1 MGSVLSENGCPP
13 QSVGPDQM
21 DPELHEQT
29 VPRRF
34 VHRASISEVMLT
46 GWRQTGADRFLLGAQ
61 WPRTHSFYRPIAGCY
76 DPLLLAETIR
86 QSAMLISH
94 AGYGVPTDYP
104 FLLWSLSY
112 QAEPTA
118 MTVGQTPANLTIT
131 ASCQDVRFRRGIMA
145 GMQYRTV
152 IHRGA
157 TRLGTGTLRMD
168 CMAPDTYAR
177 LRAPQLGQRPSD
189 SVPPQGEYQDD
200 KADSVLVP
208 TGEWYTWRL
217 QADRRHPVLFDH
229 PVDHVPGMVIVEAM
243 RQAANSVAGVTAVAP
258 FQLDTDFVRYAEL
271 HLPVFVRAFPG
282 PIGPDGELSV
292 RVAVEQGGA
301 AVATGQLMTR
311 QIIRPESRTESWAES
326 LSVQKIG

>member
-1 MGSVLSENGCPP
+1 MGSVLSENGCLP
-13 QSVGPDQM
+13 QSAGMEQM

-61 WPRTHSFYRPIAGCY
+61 WPRAHSFYRPIAGCY

-112 QAEPTA
+112 RAEPTA
-118 MTVGQTPANLTIT
+118 MAVGQTPANLTISAT
-131 ASCQDVRFRRGIMA
+131 CQDVRFRRGIMA
-145 GMQYRTV
+145 GMQYQTV

-157 TRLGTGTLRMD
+157 TRLGVGTLRMD

-177 LRAPQLGQRPSD
+177 LRAPQLAQRLPD
-189 SVPPQGEYQDD
+189 LVPPQGEYQDD
-200 KADSVLVP
+200 KANSVLVP

-258 FQLDTDFVRYAEL
+258 FEMDTNFIRYAEL
-271 HLPVFVRAFPG
+271 HLPVFVKAFPG
-282 PIGPDGELSV
+282 PIGPNGELSV
-292 RVAVEQGGA
+292 RVTVEQDGVS
-301 AVATGQLMTR
+301 VATGLLMTR
-311 QIIRPESRTESWAES
+311 QIVREESREES
-326 LSVQKIG
+326 LSVQKVG

>member
-1 MGSVLSENGCPP
+1 
-13 QSVGPDQM
+13 M

-34 VHRASISEVMLT
+34 VHRASVSEVMLT

-76 DPLLLAETIR
+76 DPLMLAETIR

-112 QAEPTA
+112 RADPAA
-118 MTVGQTPANLTIT
+118 MAVGQTPANLTISAT
-131 ASCQDVRFRRGIMA
+131 CQDVRFRRGIMA
-145 GMQYRTV
+145 GMQYETV

-157 TRLGTGTLRMD
+157 TRLGVGSLRMD

-177 LRAPQLGQRPSD
+177 LRAPYLAQRLLD
-189 SVPPQGEYQDD
+189 TVPPQGEYQDV
-200 KADSVLVP
+200 KADSVLAP
-208 TGEWYTWRL
+208 TGEQYTWRL

-243 RQAANSVAGVTAVAP
+243 RQAANSVVGVTGVAP
-258 FQLDTDFVRYAEL
+258 FELETNFVRYAEL
-271 HLPVFVRAFPG
+271 HQPVFVKAFPG
-282 PIGPDGELSV
+282 PAGRNGEMSI
-292 RVAVEQGGA
+292 RIAVEQDGA
-301 AVATGQLMTR
+301 SVATGQLNVRRTAREETR
-311 QIIRPESRTESWAES
+311 MP
-326 LSVQKIG
+326 LKVG